1 MTRISGK
8 WKRRERKSKR
18 EREYDV
24 LGTKV
29 TGGDDELIAE
39 ASARQRA
46 VAEESGGRVGGGV
59 GGGERKEK

>member
-1 MTRISGK
+1 
-8 WKRRERKSKR
+8 
-18 EREYDV
+18 V